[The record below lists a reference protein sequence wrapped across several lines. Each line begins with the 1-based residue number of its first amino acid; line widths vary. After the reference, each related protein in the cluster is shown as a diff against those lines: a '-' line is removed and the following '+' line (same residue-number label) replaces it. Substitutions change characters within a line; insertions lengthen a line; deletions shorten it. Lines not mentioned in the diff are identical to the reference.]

1 MKWRFKSWPAGKYSK
16 NGLSN
21 YSPCRCLKNSGP
33 ICHTALWLM
42 TGEPY
47 GVLGAAPA
55 LSQLHIPQVYD
66 DQVRIISRCL
76 EQWLGIRTDE
86 VAAYSALAATASI
99 PMKREPSP
107 PSVSEEGLLLS

>member
-1 MKWRFKSWPAGKYSK
+1 MFEEFWLHLPHCTLARDWRA
-16 NGLSN
+16 
-21 YSPCRCLKNSGP
+21 
-33 ICHTALWLM
+33 
-42 TGEPY
+42 Y

-76 EQWLGIRTDE
+76 EQRLGIRTDE

-107 PSVSEEGLLLS
+107 PSVSEERLLLS